1 MRRLKFGNLQ
11 QLLKLLRQRADF
23 RVGAAQA
30 SGKFAADVDDQSWA
44 VLELASVSAASFVL
58 PIRSSESE
66 ALIR

>member
-1 MRRLKFGNLQ
+1 MLF
-11 QLLKLLRQRADF
+11 RQRADF
-23 RVGAAQA
+23 RVSAAQA

-44 VLELASVSAASFVL
+44 VLDVASVSAASFVL